1 MSSRPKIQPPARPRR
16 IFHCGRCGLTG
27 HRRPRCTA
35 QLIESAKQNRLHVV
49 KKMITAGGE
58 DVNQIDPQGYTAL
71 MWACQMGHVDMVTLL
86 LRRRNIQ
93 INLRTAQVGTALLLA
108 VTENQLDVVRILL
121 SSKHRAD
128 VNLPTANSGFT
139 ALMVASRMN
148 FVPIVR
154 LLLGHPEIDVHLK
167 DRDGKTALKFAS
179 LYNANAIV
187 LLIEAFLAR
196 ELEGCRSNRY
206 CHHLHEQYGKNNCP
220 ICLEQMIVGGDPICI
235 AGDCGHR
242 MHSACLQKW
251 NQATC
256 PICRKPTRSIAN
268 VKGVRIYS
276 KFRLDSNRIV
286 APPLTK

>member
-1 MSSRPKIQPPARPRR
+1 M
-16 IFHCGRCGLTG
+16 
-27 HRRPRCTA
+27 
-35 QLIESAKQNRLHVV
+35 
-49 KKMITAGGE
+49 KKMLAFGE
-58 DVNQIDPQGYTAL
+58 DVNQIDASGYTAL
-71 MWACQMGHVDMVTLL
+71 MWACQMGHVDMVSLL

-93 INLRTAQVGTALLLA
+93 IDLRTAQVGTALLLA
-108 VTENQLDVVRILL
+108 VTKNQLDVVRILL
-121 SSKHRAD
+121 ASRHRAD
-128 VNLPTANSGFT
+128 VNLGTANSGFT
-139 ALMVASRMN
+139 AIMIASRLN

-167 DRDGKTALKFAS
+167 DKDGNTALKFAS

-187 LLIEAFLAR
+187 QLIEAFIVR
-196 ELEGCRSNRY
+196 ELDACRKNQY
-206 CHHLHEQYGKNNCP
+206 CRHLHEQYGKNDCP
-220 ICLEQMIVGGDPICI
+220 ICLEQMLVGGDPICI

-251 NQATC
+251 GRDTC

-286 APPLTK
+286 APSLTK